1 MELWRCVYPFAQLV
15 RFCQHMVFET
25 QQRVTF
31 LTRSLLWSTLGAAP
45 KQEPSLGCPVPPYCS
60 SPEQMQ
66 LVSHAYRPVNWFH
79 LPSLSCSTW
88 VMNYACSFIEL
99 VAWPVYVL
107 Y

>member
-1 MELWRCVYPFAQLV
+1 MTSTACEALPSWTSA
-15 RFCQHMVFET
+15 VFET
-25 QQRVTF
+25 LQRMTF

-66 LVSHAYRPVNWFH
+66 PASHAYRPVNWFH

-88 VMNYACSFIEL
+88 VKSHAAYCIEL
-99 VAWPVYVL
+99 L
-107 Y
+107 HGLSMF